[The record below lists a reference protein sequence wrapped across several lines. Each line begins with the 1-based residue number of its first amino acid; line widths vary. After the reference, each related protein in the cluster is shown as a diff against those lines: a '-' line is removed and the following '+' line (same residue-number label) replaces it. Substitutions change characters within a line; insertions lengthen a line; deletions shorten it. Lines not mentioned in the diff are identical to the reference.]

1 MLFYKL
7 KVACNLIESGKL
19 HTAYNESRNSWVSEL
34 EELNDTLAST
44 GQENKIFLTLYKATK
59 DELSLVAILD
69 TLDPRN
75 KKKVLAYFTSC
86 ISEEKYG
93 LSLSNPQFKEITP
106 SEAKK
111 LLDSSSQ
118 ILNHY
123 FRRNDVGYDLDYYN
137 NGSFKIIENL
147 LDHKPMSQKQAIQK
161 AQSLMADETLLDE
174 LERIYSPKHP
184 QKFQGHPIHYKLSV
198 GNSAEA
204 MQLSTF
210 LAHALYV
217 NKRLVSRCISRIY
230 EIDEHCYN
238 DSDIECIFRQSVGG
252 TVIIELSGSREEH
265 QNYTTCYEEVVNFFA
280 ENIRKYQCNTLF
292 ILVENTKNPGFTHN
306 LVTDLQDDMFFVE
319 IKEGTGNHQEATDYL
334 KQLLDAGK
342 LSYSTEQIRR
352 ALGEKTTFRPSDIH
366 KIYDGLYR
374 DNLRNNMYTAYKT
387 VSRVK
392 LIKKTNPPQDA
403 YSRLQSMVG
412 LHEVKS
418 IVDDILNTF
427 RAHKLR
433 STLGLSQYRPNM
445 HMVFTGNPGSAKTTV
460 ARLLADI
467 LNKEGILTSGEFVEC
482 GRADLVGKYVGWT
495 APQIKKMFRAA
506 QGGVLFIDEAYS
518 LVDDRDGSFGDEAI
532 NTIVQEMENH
542 RDDTI
547 VVFAGYPDKMER
559 FLEKNEGLRSRISFH
574 IDFPNYNPQELVE
587 ILHHMADRQELKLSP
602 DIDESCR
609 EIFNKASQQENFGN
623 GRFVRNLLEQAQIR
637 QSSRIMQEYD
647 GKEIDR
653 NILLQLETSDFDVPL
668 SKQSKNKSRSVG
680 FIT

>member
-1 MLFYKL
+1 MLFYNL
-7 KVACNLIESGKL
+7 KIDCTLIESGKL
-19 HTAYNESRNSWVSEL
+19 LTAYNDSRNSWHSEL
-34 EELNDTLAST
+34 ENLNDTLAST
-44 GQENKIFLTLYKATK
+44 DQENKIFLTLYKATK

-69 TLDPRN
+69 TLDTHSQ
-75 KKKVLAYFTSC
+75 KKVLAYLSSC
-86 ISEEKYG
+86 ISAEKYG
-93 LSLSNPQFKEITP
+93 LSMSNPRFNEITP

-111 LLDSSSQ
+111 LLNSGSH
-118 ILNHY
+118 IINHH
-123 FRRNDVGYDLDYYN
+123 FRRNDDGCDLNYYDN
-137 NGSFKIIENL
+137 SSFRIVETL
-147 LDHKPMSQKQAIQK
+147 LNPKPMTKKQAIQK
-161 AQSLMADETLLDE
+161 AQALMADETLIEE

-184 QKFQGHPIHYKLSV
+184 KRFQGHPIHYKLSV

-204 MQLSTF
+204 MQLSSF
-210 LAHALYV
+210 LAQALYV

-238 DSDIECIFRQSVGG
+238 DSDIECIFRQSVGS
-252 TVIIELSGSREEH
+252 TVILELSGSKEEH
-265 QNYTTCYEEVVNFFA
+265 QNYTTCYEEVVNYFA
-280 ENIRKYQCNTLF
+280 ENIRKYQRNTLF
-292 ILVENTKNPGFTHN
+292 ILIENTKNPGFTHN
-306 LVTDLQDDMFFVE
+306 LISDLQDDMFFVE
-319 IKEGTGNHQEATDYL
+319 IKEGTGNRQKATDYL

-342 LSYSTEQIRR
+342 LTYSTEQITR

-366 KIYDGLYR
+366 KIYDCLYR

-392 LIKKTNPPQDA
+392 LVKKTNSPQDA
-403 YSRLQSMVG
+403 YSCLQSMIG

-418 IVDDILNTF
+418 IIDDILNTF

-467 LNKEGILTSGEFVEC
+467 LNGEGILTTGEFVEC

-506 QGGVLFIDEAYS
+506 EGGILFIDEAYS

-547 VVFAGYPDKMER
+547 VVFAGYPDKMEK

-574 IDFPNYNPQELVE
+574 VDFPNYNPQELVE
-587 ILHHMADRQELKLSP
+587 ILHHMADLQELHLSP
-602 DIDESCR
+602 DVDETCR

-637 QSSRIMQEYD
+637 QSSRIMQKYD

-668 SKQSKNKSRSVG
+668 SKQSKNKSRSMG
-680 FIT
+680 FIK